1 MSHRGDVLLST
12 DRCLFYGEMSD
23 CPFGGGC
30 HCPLVEM
37 SASAQESAC
46 MRTPWRLQP
55 TLSLKCLQ
63 VHWADVGEGSISVQS
78 VFGRLG
84 HGDLSDTLV
93 SYEIYIL

>member
-1 MSHRGDVLLST
+1 MFYCPLTDVCSMGRCLIVLLV
-12 DRCLFYGEMSD
+12 G
-23 CPFGGGC
+23 GGGC